1 MAVGDGEAF
10 RNTRV
15 RAHNEP
21 AGSETDES
29 AVRQREGRE
38 ATREDVDAD
47 AGAAWTSHA
56 TQSRPRTARQP
67 AACWEAR
74 SPAVRPAT
82 RIPPGFACRT
92 DGRPRP

>member
-1 MAVGDGEAF
+1 MAVGDGEVF
-10 RNTRV
+10 RDTRV

-38 ATREDVDAD
+38 ATREDVDAG

-56 TQSRPRTARQP
+56 TQLRPRAARQS

-74 SPAVRPAT
+74 LPAAHPAT
-82 RIPPGFACRT
+82 RTPPGFACST